1 MPSDLSKM
9 LSQHTQSMFDLLA
22 PQRRSGQMMRHY
34 QNTNQAHV
42 KPQDNSYQD
51 RVY

>member
-1 MPSDLSKM
+1 
-9 LSQHTQSMFDLLA
+9 MFEYLA
-22 PQRRSGQMMRHY
+22 PPRRSGQMMRHY
-34 QNTNQAHV
+34 QQQLGAPLQA